1 MKFESKVLW
10 IFCFIKNMRREKVR
24 IGIIINLWKI
34 ILIFFVMFVFLFG
47 VSCKDGDV
55 CIKII
60 FFELIEKVELNIV
73 YINFI
78 FEIF

>member
-1 MKFESKVLW
+1 M
-10 IFCFIKNMRREKVR
+10 R